1 MKWCA
6 QLVRAAIDCFAES
19 ETTPDESSKILPSEI
34 KFVITKITKLIKI
47 QEHLWFI
54 MLI

>member
-19 ETTPDESSKILPSEI
+19 ETTPAESSKILPSEI